1 LSIQAL
7 PRHRFQGKYYIYRV
21 YETVS
26 KKLGGLEQTLSLKQ
40 NVQNWIK
47 SSLGDPI
54 VKILAQNSSLTRIQL
69 ETLVID
75 VLAENLASKQL
86 KYEEK
91 ARIRQTKAG
100 ISRGSFNRT
109 LRQAKTNIIK
119 SIYTVLLLGYL
130 GILEDSSITPYIEA
144 ANKLKS
150 YAEVYRDVLRTP
162 EGAREQFQVI
172 TMLRDELE
180 NTLNQLSKAWTSRS

>member
-1 LSIQAL
+1 
-7 PRHRFQGKYYIYRV
+7 
-21 YETVS
+21 
-26 KKLGGLEQTLSLKQ
+26 LSLKQ

-47 SSLGDPI
+47 SSLEDPI
-54 VKILAQNSSLTRIQL
+54 AKILAKNSSLTRIQL
-69 ETLVID
+69 ETLIID

-91 ARIRQTKAG
+91 AKIRQTKAG
-100 ISRGSFNRT
+100 ISRGAFNRT

-119 SIYTVLLLGYL
+119 SIYTILLLGYF

-150 YAEVYRDVLRTP
+150 YAEAYRDILRTP
-162 EGAREQFQVI
+162 EGVKEQLQVI
-172 TMLRDELE
+172 TVLRDELE
-180 NTLNQLSKAWTSRS
+180 NTLNQLSRPWTSRT

>member
-7 PRHRFQGKYYIYRV
+7 SRHRLQRKYYIYRV

-26 KKLGGLEQTLSLKQ
+26 NKPGGLDQILSLKQ

-47 SSLGDPI
+47 SSLEDPI
-54 VKILAQNSSLTRIQL
+54 VKILAKNSSLTRIQL

-91 ARIRQTKAG
+91 AKIRQTKAG
-100 ISRGSFNRT
+100 ISRGAFNRT
-109 LRQAKTNIIK
+109 LKQAKTNIIK
-119 SIYTVLLLGYL
+119 SIYTVLLLGYF
-130 GILEDSSITPYIEA
+130 GILEDSSITPYIEV

-150 YAEVYRDVLRTP
+150 YAEAYRDVLRTP
-162 EGAREQFQVI
+162 EGAREQLQVI

>member
-1 LSIQAL
+1 
-7 PRHRFQGKYYIYRV
+7 
-21 YETVS
+21 
-26 KKLGGLEQTLSLKQ
+26 LSLKQ

-47 SSLGDPI
+47 SSLEDPI
-54 VKILAQNSSLTRIQL
+54 VKILAKNSSLTRIQL

-91 ARIRQTKAG
+91 AKMRQTKAG

-109 LRQAKTNIIK
+109 LKQAKTNTIK
-119 SIYTVLLLGYL
+119 SIYTVLLLGYF
-130 GILEDSSITPYIEA
+130 GILEDSSITPYIEV

-150 YAEVYRDVLRTP
+150 YAEAYRDALRTP
-162 EGAREQFQVI
+162 EGAREQLQVI